1 MADPNNVAALL
12 AALTNQQQQ
21 RGAGAQTPQ
30 TLLANLQQQ
39 QQQPSAQQAP
49 NTNALAALQSLLA
62 NVQQPGAPGGA
73 AAPQGSFPLP
83 QPTGSGALD
92 LSNIRPTNS
101 GSVSLQDAI
110 AKARNFASERGIQP
124 GSYQQPG
131 GPRDFDRGSG
141 GGNNRS
147 YNQDARSRSRS
158 PGRGS
163 NYGGSVGGGGGGN
176 GGPRD
181 GNFNPNPYRD
191 ERRGRN
197 QYNSPRPRDR
207 SFSPPN
213 RNRRNSPRGYRERSP
228 QGEGNITDHMMI
240 DASLVGLIIGRRGE
254 TLKRV
259 EEMSGARVQFV
270 ADSRGEPERVC
281 NITGPRA
288 AVQSARQQIQ
298 TIISENSASSIRDD
312 HRRNTYHG
320 HGHGHGKHGGHGGG
334 GGGGGG
340 GSHGGGHS
348 GGGGSG
354 GGGGGGGGPGSSSG
368 ASARQ
373 DPAHHP
379 VLKEG
384 ENSMQIMVPD
394 KTVGLIIGRR
404 GETIQDLQDRSG
416 CHINIVGES
425 KSVNGFRPV
434 NLIGTTEA
442 AMRAK
447 ALIMEIV
454 ESDVRP
460 GPGGPGPQGGGSSG
474 GSGGG
479 GGGGGG
485 GSRQQGGGYGNQ
497 GGDKNGETIR
507 VPIDAVGMIIGKG
520 GETIKEMQNTTGCRI
535 NVLSQQTSD
544 GEREISLSGPPD
556 AIARAKAAIDEKV
569 DTARRQGQ
577 LKGSDMNSSG
587 GQAAPAG
594 IDPQAYQQA
603 LSAYAQAAAAAG
615 GGGGGPPQSGSTDPA
630 NDPYQAYGGYQA
642 YAQTYAQMY
651 YAAIAAQ
658 QQQQN
663 QQPGGPGA
671 PGT

>member
-21 RGAGAQTPQ
+21 RGAGVQTPQ

-39 QQQPSAQQAP
+39 QQSSAQPPANA
-49 NTNALAALQSLLA
+49 NTLAALQSLLA
-62 NVQQPGAPGGA
+62 NVQQSGAPPGGA
-73 AAPQGSFPLP
+73 APPQGNFSLP

-92 LSNIRPTNS
+92 LSNIRPSNS
-101 GSVSLQDAI
+101 GSALQDAI

-124 GSYQQPG
+124 GAYQQPS
-131 GPRDFDRGSG
+131 GPRDFDRGGG
-141 GGNNRS
+141 GGNGRP

-163 NYGGSVGGGGGGN
+163 NYGGGGGGGGS
-176 GGPRD
+176 RD

-207 SFSPPN
+207 SFSPQN

-312 HRRNTYHG
+312 HRRNNYHG
-320 HGHGHGKHGGHGGG
+320 HGHGHGKHGGGHGGG
-334 GGGGGG
+334 GGGGGQ
-340 GSHGGGHS
+340 GGH
-348 GGGGSG
+348 SG
-354 GGGGGGGGPGSSSG
+354 GGGGGGGPSGPSGSG
-368 ASARQ
+368 RQ

-460 GPGGPGPQGGGSSG
+460 GPGGPAPQGGGG
-474 GSGGG
+474 QGGG

-485 GSRQQGGGYGNQ
+485 GGRQQGGGYGGNQ
-497 GGDKNGETIR
+497 GGDKSGETIR

-569 DTARRQGQ
+569 ETARRQGQ
-577 LKGSDMNSSG
+577 LKGSDVNSSG
-587 GQAAPAG
+587 GQAVPASV
-594 IDPQAYQQA
+594 DPQAYQQA

-615 GGGGGPPQSGSTDPA
+615 GAGGAAGVPPQTGSTDPA

-658 QQQQN
+658 QQQQQN

>member
-1 MADPNNVAALL
+1 MADPSNVAALL
-12 AALTNQQQQ
+12 AALTSQQQQ
-21 RGAGAQTPQ
+21 RGGGVQTPQ
-30 TLLANLQQQ
+30 QALLANLQSQ
-39 QQQPSAQQAP
+39 QQQPSAQQQTNP
-49 NTNALAALQSLLA
+49 NALATLQSLLA
-62 NVQQPGAPGGA
+62 GVQQSTPPGGA
-73 AAPQGSFPLP
+73 AAPPPGNFSLP

-92 LSNIRPTNS
+92 LSNIRPTNT
-101 GSVSLQDAI
+101 GSVSLQDAM

-124 GSYQQPG
+124 SPYPSG
-131 GPRDFDRGSG
+131 GQRDFDRGSG
-141 GGNNRS
+141 GGGRQN

-158 PGRGS
+158 PGGRSGS
-163 NYGGSVGGGGGGN
+163 YGGGGG
-176 GGPRD
+176 RD
-181 GNFNPNPYRD
+181 GNFNPNPYRE

-207 SFSPPN
+207 SFSPQN

-312 HRRNTYHG
+312 HRRSNY
-320 HGHGHGKHGGHGGG
+320 GHGHGKHGGGGHGGG
-334 GGGGGG
+334 GGGG
-340 GSHGGGHS
+340 H
-348 GGGGSG
+348 
-354 GGGGGGGGPGSSSG
+354 GGGGGPGGGQQQGGGPSG
-368 ASARQ
+368 RQ

-384 ENSMQIMVPD
+384 
-394 KTVGLIIGRR
+394 
-404 GETIQDLQDRSG
+404 
-416 CHINIVGES
+416 VGES

-460 GPGGPGPQGGGSSG
+460 GPGPNPGPQGGGG
-474 GSGGG
+474 GNGGG
-479 GGGGGG
+479 GGGG
-485 GSRQQGGGYGNQ
+485 RQQGGGYGNQ
-497 GGDKNGETIR
+497 GGGDKNGETIR

-535 NVLSQQTSD
+535 NVLSQQQTSD

-569 DTARRQGQ
+569 ETARRQGQ
-577 LKGSDMNSSG
+577 VKGAEMSPTG
-587 GQAAPAG
+587 GQG
-594 IDPQAYQQA
+594 GLDNQAYQQA
-603 LSAYAQAAAAAG
+603 LNAYAAAAAAAG
-615 GGGGGPPQSGSTDPA
+615 GGGGGGAAAAAPPSATTDPA

-658 QQQQN
+658 QQQQ
-663 QQPGGPGA
+663 QQGGAGGSGA